1 MPRCR
6 RRRSTHPLTFVL
18 MNEPRCSTPRCWL
31 ASVAGAAIAQAHGL
45 TYPEALDRLAG
56 ARLDDLDAPGA
67 APYP

>member
-1 MPRCR
+1 MLDAARTLLAFF
-6 RRRSTHPLTFVL
+6 RSRAP
-18 MNEPRCSTPRCWL
+18 
-31 ASVAGAAIAQAHGL
+31 AIAEAHGL